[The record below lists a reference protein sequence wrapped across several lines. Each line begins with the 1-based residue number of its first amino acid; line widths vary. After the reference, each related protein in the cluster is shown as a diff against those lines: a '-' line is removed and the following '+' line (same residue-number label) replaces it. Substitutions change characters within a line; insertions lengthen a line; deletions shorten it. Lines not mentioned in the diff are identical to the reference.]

1 MIVSNDII
9 LIITKPKSLNEITD
23 EVKDVCSRTRI
34 KDGMLTIY
42 NRHTSCSLMI
52 MENADPSAIKD
63 LEYFMDRLVPEG
75 DPNYTH
81 TYEGKDDMPSH
92 IKMALTR
99 TSESIPLK
107 GGQILLGKWQG
118 IFLWEHRDKGHNR
131 ELVINLQ
138 GT

>member
-81 TYEGKDDMPSH
+81 TYEGKDDIPSH